1 MTDPTPKH
9 YPSIAQSF
17 GVTGIVILGMLLL
30 IPVMVALNNLISK
43 EASMLIYYLLS
54 IGIPC
59 WIVIQIKKSKTGN
72 SSFSLTIE
80 NKRIIPWIILGTI
93 ALLWGVISP
102 IASTIPMSD
111 EIKKAFMDFAGKTGL
126 YSFMLMVIAAPILE
140 EILFRGIILDG
151 LLKKYSPLKSILVSS
166 FLFGFVHLNPWQ
178 FVSGFV
184 IGIFAGWVYYQTRSL
199 LAAII
204 IHASANLN
212 GFLARIFM
220 DADAAM
226 NDSLIETYGG
236 TGKLILAIFASLVVI
251 AICIYYLDKAFK
263 KRKIKVV
270 LNEPDADLE
279 LGNTGET
286 NA

>member
-17 GVTGIVILGMLLL
+17 GASGIVILGMLMLS
-30 IPVMVALNNLISK
+30 PVMVVLTNSIGK
-43 EASMLIYYLLS
+43 EASMLIYYLLA

-59 WIVIQIKKSKTGN
+59 WIVFQIRKSKTGDA
-72 SSFSLTIE
+72 SFNLTIK
-80 NKRIIPWIILGTI
+80 NKRIVPFIILGTI

-102 IASTIPMSD
+102 MASTIPMSD
-111 EIKKAFMDFAGKTGL
+111 EIKKAFMDFAGETGL
-126 YSFMLMVIAAPILE
+126 YSFILMVIAAPILE

-151 LLKKYSPLKSILVSS
+151 LLKRYSPLKSILVSS

-184 IGIFAGWVYYQTRSL
+184 IGIFAGWVYFKTRSL
-199 LAAII
+199 LATII
-204 IHASANLN
+204 VHASANLN

-236 TGKLILAIFASLVVI
+236 TGKLILAIVASLVVI
-251 AICIYYLDKAFK
+251 AICIYYLDKEFK

-270 LNEPDADLE
+270 LNEPEADLE

-286 NA
+286 HA